1 MSCSEHDKIEN
12 DISRLNDSLYDFKDS
27 VTKLTSSIEKLGE
40 TTVSIQQYY
49 EQNKKLSDDNAQ
61 MRMDIDKIKTWL
73 RVIAVAS
80 IVGFAILLGL
90 HGISLPQIL

>member
-1 MSCSEHDKIEN
+1 MSCPEHDKIEN
-12 DISRLNDSLYDFKDS
+12 DISRLNNSLYDFKDS